1 MADLDDKISDLKA
14 KRAEFINSIN
24 SLRSKLK
31 RAQDAIAKLET
42 VRDSQA
48 DPDFVA
54 GLTAE
59 FEEKE

>member
-1 MADLDDKISDLKA
+1 MADLDDKISGLKVARA
-14 KRAEFINSIN
+14 KIINSIN

-31 RAQDAIAKLET
+31 RVEDAIAKLET

-59 FEEKE
+59 FDEE